1 MAGLLFILPPHT
13 TMMKKPIKLVRS
25 TVINHDTAN
34 DNTRSDG
41 DDNDDKENQPDNDQ
55 LDTISL
61 KPQHKLLSIDI
72 EPYLEEYLADNYFKI
87 HQFKSF
93 QKQGNK
99 KRCCFVYYNA
109 HTINTLFAIKGW
121 VYSPF
126 NNPKVCHRPHC
137 KVIKDK
143 STKPIE
149 PAKLVE
155 FKKCESCQ
163 PPLIPLMKV
172 QVMTLTSSD

>member
-1 MAGLLFILPPHT
+1 LLFILPPHT

-109 HTINTLFAIKGW
+109 HTINTLLQLKAGCTAHSITQRCATGPTARL
-121 VYSPF
+121 S
-126 NNPKVCHRPHC
+126 R
-137 KVIKDK
+137 I
-143 STKPIE
+143 S
-149 PAKLVE
+149 
-155 FKKCESCQ
+155 Q
-163 PPLIPLMKV
+163 PSLLNQPSL
-172 QVMTLTSSD
+172 